1 MLKAVLLIGAVG
13 TTSAL
18 ASFAVAPRHH
28 LRVAPQR
35 AAVALPTAARLA
47 PRAPAIFMADAAEA
61 KESDGVF
68 ETLKTASFFALW
80 YLFNIGYNIY
90 NKKALNAL
98 PMPYTMATLQVIAQ
112 MHL

>member
-1 MLKAVLLIGAVG
+1 
-13 TTSAL
+13 
-18 ASFAVAPRHH
+18 
-28 LRVAPQR
+28 
-35 AAVALPTAARLA
+35 
-47 PRAPAIFMADAAEA
+47 MA
-61 KESDGVF
+61 F
-68 ETLKTASFFALW
+68 HR